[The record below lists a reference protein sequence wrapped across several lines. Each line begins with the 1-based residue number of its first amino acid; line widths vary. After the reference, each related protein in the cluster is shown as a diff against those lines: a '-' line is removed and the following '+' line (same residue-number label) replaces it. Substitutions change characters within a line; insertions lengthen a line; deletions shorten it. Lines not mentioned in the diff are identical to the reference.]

1 MHSMEGGQFAHL
13 SFGSKKKLS
22 LGIHR
27 TSQLPVTEFNRCIYC
42 GAFINYMGKIFEKK
56 KQENPLTT
64 IIKVRKSK
72 DKTCQYGPIFREW
85 SLFSLFS
92 IKNETEYNQRV
103 TQNILVPIAYNLV
116 FILIALYNAPST
128 NKRENDKK
136 QVK

>member
-1 MHSMEGGQFAHL
+1 MHLLWSIH
-13 SFGSKKKLS
+13 KL
-22 LGIHR
+22 HAQNFR
-27 TSQLPVTEFNRCIYC
+27 E
-42 GAFINYMGKIFEKK
+42 K

-116 FILIALYNAPST
+116 FILIALYYAPST
-128 NKRENDKK
+128 NK
-136 QVK
+136 

>member
-1 MHSMEGGQFAHL
+1 MHLLWSIH
-13 SFGSKKKLS
+13 KL
-22 LGIHR
+22 HAQNFR
-27 TSQLPVTEFNRCIYC
+27 E
-42 GAFINYMGKIFEKK
+42 K

-92 IKNETEYNQRV
+92 IKNETECNQRV

-116 FILIALYNAPST
+116 FILIALYYAPST